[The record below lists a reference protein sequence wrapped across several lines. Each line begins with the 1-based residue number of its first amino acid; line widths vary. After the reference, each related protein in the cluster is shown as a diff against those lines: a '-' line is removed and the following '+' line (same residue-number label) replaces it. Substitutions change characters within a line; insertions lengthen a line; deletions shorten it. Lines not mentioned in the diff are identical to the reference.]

1 MLLCRILVFEYV
13 RNLFLVCN
21 LNNIF
26 SDSRGEQC
34 SLDNGVHLCCD
45 DTHYH
50 RRSHLHQHLP
60 KPKCCTFYDEDGD
73 GAFDYSGCDYGGKTL
88 RTNALVLIFVLECI
102 HRLQILSMI
111 DMKKNQNKT
120 RKHLQ
125 TPSWEESG
133 TAERIHRLCCANT
146 HVVCE
151 EGRTQVCHWFVLFLA
166 FNVLCVF
173 FRCL

>member
-1 MLLCRILVFEYV
+1 MPEKKFTDEEVAQLKQAFA
-13 RNLFLVCN
+13 LF
-21 LNNIF
+21 
-26 SDSRGEQC
+26 D
-34 SLDNGVHLCCD
+34 LDGNGFITNDELGTVLRKMGQEPTD
-45 DTHYH
+45 EEVDAMIAEI
-50 RRSHLHQHLP
+50 
-60 KPKCCTFYDEDGD
+60 DEDGD
-73 GAFDYSGCDYGGKTL
+73 GAFDYSGCDYGGKTM

-120 RKHLQ
+120 KKHLK
-125 TPSWEESG
+125 TPSWEKSG

-151 EGRTQVCHWFVLFLA
+151 EGRTQVSHWFILFLA
-166 FNVLCVF
+166 FNVFCVF